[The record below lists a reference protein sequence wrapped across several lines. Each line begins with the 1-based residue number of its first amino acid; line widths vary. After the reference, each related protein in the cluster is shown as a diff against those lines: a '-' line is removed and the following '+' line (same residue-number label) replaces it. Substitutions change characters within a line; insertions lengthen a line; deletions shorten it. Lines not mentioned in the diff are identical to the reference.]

1 MNTNFKKVMDLL
13 SDIKSAFHKKD
24 ASNFMQATLTDG
36 KTVVE
41 YEALEVGVPVFV
53 VADGEMIPA
62 PEGTHSLSGDMEGVS
77 IVVNA
82 EGVITEVVDTR
93 EDSLKKD
100 MESPDYFESIS
111 AEQLPGVL
119 ERITELIA
127 AETGLEM
134 GKAYDIASAVVAN
147 INEAHDTEVEQE
159 VETEATFS
167 AQDAENMIN
176 ARLETFTMAVESLV
190 EMTKAIADSN
200 TQINNELSS
209 LKSEFETFKRQ
220 PSVETRENEKFS
232 RVGNLTTRQAFLIKN
247 K

>member
-13 SDIKSAFHKKD
+13 SDIKSAFHKKE

-36 KTVVE
+36 TTVIE

-77 IVVNA
+77 IVVDA
-82 EGVITEVVDTR
+82 AGVITEVIDTR
-93 EDSLKKD
+93 ED
-100 MESPDYFESIS
+100 MESSDQFESIS
-111 AEQLPGVL
+111 AEQLPAVL

-134 GKAYDIASAVVAN
+134 GRAYDIASAVVAN
-147 INEAHDTEVEQE
+147 INEATETVVEEEVEA
-159 VETEATFS
+159 EATFS

-176 ARLETFTMAVESLV
+176 ARLETFTMAVESLI

>member
-13 SDIKSAFHKKD
+13 SDIKSAFHKKE
-24 ASNFMQATLTDG
+24 ASNFTQATLTDG
-36 KTVVE
+36 TTVIE

-77 IVVNA
+77 IVVDA
-82 EGVITEVVDTR
+82 AGVITEVIDTR
-93 EDSLKKD
+93 VDL
-100 MESPDYFESIS
+100 ESSDQFDSIS
-111 AEQLPGVL
+111 AEQLPAVL

-134 GKAYDIASAVVAN
+134 GRAYDIASAVVAN
-147 INEAHDTEVEQE
+147 INESTETVVEEEVEA
-159 VETEATFS
+159 EATFS

-190 EMTKAIADSN
+190 EMTKAIADNN

>member
-13 SDIKSAFHKKD
+13 SDIKSAFHKKE

-36 KTVVE
+36 TTVIE

-62 PEGTHSLSGDMEGVS
+62 PEGIHSLSGDMEGVS
-77 IVVNA
+77 IVVDA
-82 EGVITEVVDTR
+82 AGVITEVIDTR
-93 EDSLKKD
+93 ED
-100 MESPDYFESIS
+100 MESSDQFESIS
-111 AEQLPGVL
+111 AEQLPAVL

-134 GKAYDIASAVVAN
+134 GRAYDIASAVVAN
-147 INEAHDTEVEQE
+147 INEATESVVEEEVEA
-159 VETEATFS
+159 EATFS

>member
-13 SDIKSAFHKKD
+13 SDIKSAFHKKE
-24 ASNFMQATLTDG
+24 ASNFTQATLTDG
-36 KTVVE
+36 TTVIE

-77 IVVNA
+77 IVVDA
-82 EGVITEVVDTR
+82 EGVITEVIDTR
-93 EDSLKKD
+93 ED
-100 MESPDYFESIS
+100 MESSDQFDSIS
-111 AEQLPGVL
+111 AEQLPAVL

-134 GKAYDIASAVVAN
+134 GRAYDIASAVVAN
-147 INEAHDTEVEQE
+147 INEATESVVEEEVEA
-159 VETEATFS
+159 EATFS

-232 RVGNLTTRQAFLIKN
+232 RVGNLTTRQAFLLKN

>member
-13 SDIKSAFHKKD
+13 SDIKSAFHKKE

-36 KTVVE
+36 TTVIE

-77 IVVNA
+77 IVVDA
-82 EGVITEVVDTR
+82 AGVITEVIDTR

-100 MESPDYFESIS
+100 MESPDYFESIT
-111 AEQLPGVL
+111 ADQMPGVL

-134 GKAYDIASAVVAN
+134 GRAYDIASAVVAN
-147 INEAHDTEVEQE
+147 INESTESVVEE
-159 VETEATFS
+159 EIEAEATFS

-220 PSVETRENEKFS
+220 PSVETRESEKFS

>member
-13 SDIKSAFHKKD
+13 SDIKSAFHKKE

-36 KTVVE
+36 TTVIE

-77 IVVNA
+77 IVVDA
-82 EGVITEVVDTR
+82 AGVITEVIDTR
-93 EDSLKKD
+93 ED
-100 MESPDYFESIS
+100 MESSDQFESIS
-111 AEQLPGVL
+111 AEQLPAVL

-134 GKAYDIASAVVAN
+134 GRAYDIASAVVAN
-147 INEAHDTEVEQE
+147 INEATESVVEEEVEA
-159 VETEATFS
+159 EATFS

-232 RVGNLTTRQAFLIKN
+232 RVGNLTTRQAFLLKN

>member
-13 SDIKSAFHKKD
+13 SDIKSAFHKKE

-36 KTVVE
+36 TTVIE

-77 IVVNA
+77 IVVDA
-82 EGVITEVVDTR
+82 AGVITEVIDTR
-93 EDSLKKD
+93 ED
-100 MESPDYFESIS
+100 MESSDQFESIS
-111 AEQLPGVL
+111 AEQLPAVL

-134 GKAYDIASAVVAN
+134 GRAYDIASAVVAN
-147 INEAHDTEVEQE
+147 INEVTETVVEEEVEA
-159 VETEATFS
+159 EATFS

-220 PSVETRENEKFS
+220 PSVETRESEKFS
-232 RVGNLTTRQAFLIKN
+232 RVGNLTTRQTFLLKN

>member
-13 SDIKSAFHKKD
+13 SDIKSAFHKKE

-36 KTVVE
+36 TTVIE

-77 IVVNA
+77 IVVDA
-82 EGVITEVVDTR
+82 AGVITEVIDTR
-93 EDSLKKD
+93 ED
-100 MESPDYFESIS
+100 MESSDQFESIS
-111 AEQLPGVL
+111 AEQLPAVL

-134 GKAYDIASAVVAN
+134 GRAYDIASAVVAN
-147 INEAHDTEVEQE
+147 INEATETVVEEEVEA
-159 VETEATFS
+159 EATFS

-232 RVGNLTTRQAFLIKN
+232 KVGNLTTRQAFLLKN